1 MQIKT
6 KLIRNRRKNYFLGFL
21 GLLVLEIAIARF
33 VNDNFIRPY
42 LGDFLV
48 VILLYCFL
56 MAISRISVFKG
67 LLVVLLFSFAVELF
81 QLINIVKV
89 MQYQPPEVVMIV
101 LGSSFS
107 ILDLLAYSLGILTC
121 FLLEFYR
128 TLYRTVYKFLQVG
141 I

>member
-1 MQIKT
+1 MHLKKAAKFKYVVGFMILL
-6 KLIRNRRKNYFLGFL
+6 LI
-21 GLLVLEIAIARF
+21 EILIARF

-56 MAISRISVFKG
+56 MAISRISVLKG
-67 LLVVLLFSFAVELF
+67 LIIVLLFSFAVEFF

-89 MQYQPPEVVMIV
+89 LQYQPPKVVMIV

-107 ILDLLAYSLGILTC
+107 VWDLLAYSLGIITC
-121 FLLEFYR
+121 YFIEIYR
-128 TLYRTVYKFLQVG
+128 KPYTESFTKSSK
-141 I
+141 

>member
-1 MQIKT
+1 MHLKKAAKFKYVVGFMILL
-6 KLIRNRRKNYFLGFL
+6 LI
-21 GLLVLEIAIARF
+21 EILIARF

-56 MAISRISVFKG
+56 MAISRISVLKG
-67 LLVVLLFSFAVELF
+67 LFVVLLFSFAVEFF

-89 MQYQPPEVVMIV
+89 LQYQPPQVVMIV

-107 ILDLLAYSLGILTC
+107 VLDLLAYSLGIITC
-121 FLLEFYR
+121 YFIEIYR
-128 TLYRTVYKFLQVG
+128 KPYTESFTKSSK
-141 I
+141 